1 VDAFKMKMKE
11 IMEKIRETQTMN
23 IENENKTTEEEEI
36 VN

>member
-23 IENENKTTEEEEI
+23 IENENKTTEEEVI